1 MANSIVIGYLL
12 KVKYEFAKLTFQLGT
27 CYNSKIIKLS
37 WQTQQDATHRLHPW
51 TDFMSNVHPLYYV
64 EILINNMSRAKIS
77 KIWDYN
83 YAQHFRNFLKLYSL
97 FLHTKSSSGYK

>member
-64 EILINNMSRAKIS
+64 EILINNMSRAKIFDTTIMPNIS
-77 KIWDYN
+77 ETFFWGFT
-83 YAQHFRNFLKLYSL
+83 HF

>member
-12 KVKYEFAKLTFQLGT
+12 KVKYDFAKLTFQLGT

-51 TDFMSNVHPLYYV
+51 TDFMSIAFTYV
-64 EILINNMSRAKIS
+64 ETTWVGEKKNK
-77 KIWDYN
+77 
-83 YAQHFRNFLKLYSL
+83 
-97 FLHTKSSSGYK
+97 